1 MHHMLKLNIRQKIIL
16 GIIIFAT
23 CFGCIG
29 VLSYT
34 NIDQLEREVL
44 FVERADEL
52 SNLILEI
59 RRVEKNYFLYR
70 DSALFR
76 QGIAYLDQAD
86 GLLQSLTPEIQH
98 SDIKRRGVALQDDLS
113 RYRAML
119 DAIAHETPPGEI
131 QSPPSTATSLL
142 REVGQALVENSRA
155 IARYER
161 ASILSINDKLRTTLI
176 LSMAAV
182 ATVIF
187 VLVVFVVS
195 SILKPLRQVQE
206 ATRSI
211 ADGTFAPLTI
221 RNAHDE
227 IQQVFVAL
235 NSMVSQLVNRQDQ
248 LVQAQKLSSIGTLA
262 SGIAHQLNNPLNN
275 ISTSCQIL
283 MEKDANRDEFDNRML
298 HNIDQE
304 TLRARDIVKGL
315 LEFSR
320 EREYAPVAF
329 PLDSVVRSSIRLVS
343 SQVPANITISTD
355 TPGDIVIHA
364 DPHKMQEAFINLVI
378 NAVQAIEPKSGTI
391 RISATADE
399 DNALIEVA
407 DTGTGMDTA
416 TLERVFDPFFSTKKV
431 GAGTGL
437 GLYIVYGIV
446 EKHRGNIR
454 IESTPGRGTTF
465 FITLPLAKE
474 AA

>member
-1 MHHMLKLNIRQKIIL
+1 MLKLNIRQKIIL
-16 GIIIFAT
+16 GIVIFTT
-23 CFGCIG
+23 CFGCFG

-34 NIDQLEREVL
+34 NIEQLEREVL

-59 RRVEKNYFLYR
+59 RRVEKNYLLYR

-76 QGIAYLDQAD
+76 QGVAYLNQAT
-86 GLLQSLTPEIQH
+86 GLLQSLTPEIQQ
-98 SDIKRRGVALQDDLS
+98 SDVKRHGVALENDLA
-113 RYRAML
+113 RYRTIL
-119 DAIAHETPPGEI
+119 DTLAKETALRETGV
-131 QSPPSTATSLL
+131 PSGASNLL

-182 ATVIF
+182 AVVVL

-206 ATRSI
+206 AAGSI
-211 ADGTFAPLTI
+211 ADGTFAPLAI
-221 RNAHDE
+221 KNAHDE

-235 NSMVSQLVNRQDQ
+235 NSMVSQLVNRRNQ

-283 MEKDANRDEFDNRML
+283 MEQETRRDEFETRML
-298 HNIDQE
+298 TNIDQE

-320 EREYAPVAF
+320 EREYSPVPVSLAG
-329 PLDSVVRSSIRLVS
+329 VVRSSVRLVS
-343 SQVPANITISTD
+343 SQVPSNIPITTD
-355 TPGDIVIHA
+355 TPESIIIHA

-378 NAVQAIEPKSGTI
+378 NAVQAIEPKSGSI
-391 RISATADE
+391 RISAAVDE
-399 DNALIEVA
+399 TDAMIAVS
-407 DTGTGMDTA
+407 DTGMGMSPE
-416 TLERVFDPFFSTKKV
+416 TLERVFDPFFSTKEV

-446 EKHRGNIR
+446 EKHCGSIHV
-454 IESTPGRGTTF
+454 ESAPGKGTTF
-465 FITLPLAKE
+465 FIKLPLAKE
-474 AA
+474 SA